1 GGFRRLVLT
10 RALIGIAGMAPAYY
24 AVSAVRRLA
33 ASDMDAAT
41 FGLIALG
48 SQLVGTLMWGEIVA
62 RSRRPWFLVG
72 GTIIGALGALAATS
86 ATSITSVYPVFVAMG
101 VGTSAQI
108 MCDMSLPMQLAERAA
123 ASRGMYVASYNTVI
137 IPFSIA
143 APVVGGAISAISG
156 FDAVNGISIV
166 AYCLAA
172 ASGATVVR
180 MLGPRSRPNVPE
192 TVDPKVLK

>member
-1 GGFRRLVLT
+1 
-10 RALIGIAGMAPAYY
+10 
-24 AVSAVRRLA
+24 
-33 ASDMDAAT
+33 
-41 FGLIALG
+41 
-48 SQLVGTLMWGEIVA
+48 
-62 RSRRPWFLVG
+62 G

-172 ASGATVVR
+172 VSGATVVR

-192 TVDPKVLK
+192 TVDPKVPK